1 MSHTSE
7 AEFSKY
13 IVILWH
19 GQEQAVS
26 LPFEAQHAA
35 VLASIQQRYPDA
47 QAVSAGLF
55 CAKAGI
61 FWHGGESI
69 SLGLVSRPQDRQ
81 LIEALLSSPGREVLG
96 ISPSPPPKPR
106 QPPSRPDSRANHDFI
121 QTLNK
126 PIKER
131 TRYVRQQQ

>member
-7 AEFSKY
+7 PEFNKY

-19 GQEQAVS
+19 GQEQAIS

-35 VLASIQQRYPDA
+35 VLASIEAKYSDA

-55 CAKAGI
+55 YTKPGI

-69 SLGLVSRPQDRQ
+69 SLGLVSRPEDRQ
-81 LIEALLSSPGREVLG
+81 LIEDLLCSPDRKLWDLTLTAAET
-96 ISPSPPPKPR
+96 
-106 QPPSRPDSRANHDFI
+106 QATAA
-121 QTLNK
+121 QTG
-126 PIKER
+126 
-131 TRYVRQQQ
+131 